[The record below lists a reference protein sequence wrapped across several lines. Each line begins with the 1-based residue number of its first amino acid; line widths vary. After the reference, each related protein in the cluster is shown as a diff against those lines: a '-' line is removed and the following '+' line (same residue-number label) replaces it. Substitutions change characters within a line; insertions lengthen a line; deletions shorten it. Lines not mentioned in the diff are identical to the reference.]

1 MAGGVWEV
9 PAGPLLGGA
18 TICPVTPSRAL
29 HGPTLQP
36 ESSGEMLKPRPQ
48 AEPRVNHTARA
59 GGTGRVRPRLGRLS
73 AAEAQPRSPDSPT
86 RGPRC
91 SAQFC
96 SVSARPLL
104 TQQLVTQPPRRAGR
118 CPRCWRHEGKSAGCA
133 PGVLVLRPVP
143 CSRGRPACV
152 LSAPPP
158 PLLPNQTL
166 LLLQVGGGRGASS
179 QEPLVQFAAFTS
191 GGNAP
196 MATWAWP
203 GPCRW
208 ASPRNRVQAGCFH
221 PPAVQGAVCGAQTGS
236 GWREGRSPLN
246 GPV

>member
-1 MAGGVWEV
+1 M

-152 LSAPPP
+152 LSAPRPCFLIRP
-158 PLLPNQTL
+158 SSFSRW
-166 LLLQVGGGRGASS
+166 VGGGGRAPRSLSCSLPRSPPAGTPPWPRGRGRVPAGGRVRGTESRPGAS
-179 QEPLVQFAAFTS
+179 T
-191 GGNAP
+191 
-196 MATWAWP
+196 
-203 GPCRW
+203 
-208 ASPRNRVQAGCFH
+208 PRLYRGQCAGRRRVRAGERGVPH
-221 PPAVQGAVCGAQTGS
+221 
-236 GWREGRSPLN
+236 
-246 GPV
+246 